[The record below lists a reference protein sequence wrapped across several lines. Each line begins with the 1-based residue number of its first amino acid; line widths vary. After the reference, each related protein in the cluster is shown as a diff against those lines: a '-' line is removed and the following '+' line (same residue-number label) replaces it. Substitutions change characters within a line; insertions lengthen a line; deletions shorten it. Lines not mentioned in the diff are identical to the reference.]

1 MGKFDDFD
9 IDLKENKNNEV
20 HAEPRKTGGE
30 ICFSVTVSLQACT
43 TVMSKVTCG
52 ESGNCNITKI
62 SKCTG
67 R

>member
-9 IDLKENKNNEV
+9 IDLKENKNGNDV
-20 HAEPRKTGGE
+20 EPRLTGAV
-30 ICFSVTVSLQACT
+30 CFSINVSLEACT